1 MRQLGSLVL
10 MTGGGV
16 MTTDQILTGVGLT
29 VALAVGSQILAHIL
43 RIPAIVVLLPV
54 GFVAGALTDDIVPT
68 NIVGSAFE
76 PLVSLAVALI
86 LFDSGV
92 GLDLRRLA
100 GSARW
105 VVTRLIVLGVPLTW
119 AIAAL
124 SAGLFLGMSQGAA
137 MMIGAILV
145 VSGPTVVGP
154 LLSFVRPS
162 RRVHTI
168 LGWESSVIDPIGA
181 ILGALTFH
189 AVIASDPHPF
199 GYEVGQ
205 FLASVAVGL
214 AGGAVGT
221 ALLWLL
227 LRRFGLSEVLGTLGT
242 LGTVVAVAA
251 ACDIARDDT
260 GLIAAIVMGIALA
273 NLPGFDVPARRP
285 FFETIVQL
293 VIGLLFISISSTVT
307 PESVGDVLLP
317 TLGLVA
323 VLVVVARPL
332 VALVATLRTDL
343 STGERAFVGWMD
355 PRGIVAAATASTF
368 SASLVDDGVPG
379 ASDILPATFLVIV
392 GTVTLYGLTAA
403 FVARRLG
410 VTRPAASLPLIVGGG
425 AWVVD
430 LALAFRAQ
438 GLEVLMW
445 AGANTERRRIQGAGL
460 PLAPGRLLA
469 DATGSGAELEGITSV
484 LLLTDENDFNA
495 LAAVALQGT
504 LDDGV
509 YRVAASSRDV
519 GVVAPFTRG
528 EVLFG
533 GPLTGVEIARRH
545 RAGAEIIVRMPDEGL
560 PEGAQPLFVVH
571 SGGHLDPVTADA
583 APEPQDGDMLVL
595 LGPVPQRPPAPSG

>member
-1 MRQLGSLVL
+1 
-10 MTGGGV
+10 

-29 VALAVGSQILAHIL
+29 VALAVASQILAHLL

-92 GLDLRRLA
+92 GLNLRRLA

-124 SAGLFLGMSQGAA
+124 SAGLFLGMSRGAA

-260 GLIAAIVMGIALA
+260 GLSAAIVMGIALA

-368 SASLVDDGVPG
+368 SASLVTDGVPG

-392 GTVTLYGLTAA
+392 GTVTLYGLTAVY
-403 FVARRLG
+403 VARRLG
-410 VTRPAASLPLIVGGG
+410 VTRPAASLPLIVGGS

-504 LDDGV
+504 LDGGV
-509 YRVAASSRDV
+509 YRVAAPSRDV

-571 SGGHLDPVTADA
+571 TGGYLDPVTTDT

>member
-1 MRQLGSLVL
+1 
-10 MTGGGV
+10 MTDGGV

-29 VALAVGSQILAHIL
+29 VALAVGSQILAHLL

-119 AIAAL
+119 GVAAL
-124 SAGLFLGMSQGAA
+124 SAGLLLGMSRGAA

-189 AVIASDPHPF
+189 AVIASDPRPF

-242 LGTVVAVAA
+242 LGSVVAVAA
-251 ACDIARDDT
+251 ACDIARADT
-260 GLIAAIVMGIALA
+260 GLIVAIVMGIALA

-332 VALVATLRTDL
+332 VALVATLHTDL

-368 SASLVDDGVPG
+368 SASLVSDGVPG

-410 VTRPAASLPLIVGGG
+410 VTRPAASLPLIVGGS
-425 AWVVD
+425 AWAVD

-445 AGANTERRRIQGAGL
+445 AGANTERRRIRGAGL

-484 LLLTDENDFNA
+484 LLLTDEDDFNA

-504 LDDGV
+504 LDGGV
-509 YRVAASSRDV
+509 YRVAAPSRDV

-571 SGGHLDPVTADA
+571 TGGHLDPVTADT
-583 APEPQDGDMLVL
+583 APEPQDGDVLVL
-595 LGPVPQRPPAPSG
+595 LGPLPQGPPAPSG